1 MDWKNISVF
10 PELIVDIVVY
20 LVVAVLLIIV
30 SKWLWEDRHWLRLKK
45 ERQQALD
52 FQQQDENAGDRSSGA

>member
-20 LVVAVLLIIV
+20 LIVAVLLIII
-30 SKWLWEDRHWLRLKK
+30 SKWLWEDRQWLRLKK
-45 ERQQALD
+45 ERQQALEY
-52 FQQQDENAGDRSSGA
+52 QQQDEVAGDRSSGA

>member
-20 LVVAVLLIIV
+20 LVVAVLMIIV
-30 SKWLWEDRHWLRLKK
+30 SKWLWEDRQWLRLKK

-52 FQQQDENAGDRSSGA
+52 FQQQDEDAGDRSSGA

>member
-30 SKWLWEDRHWLRLKK
+30 SKWLWEDRQWLRLKK

-52 FQQQDENAGDRSSGA
+52 FQQQDEDAGDRSSGA

>member
-30 SKWLWEDRHWLRLKK
+30 SKWLWEDRHWLRMKK

-52 FQQQDENAGDRSSGA
+52 FQQQDEDAGDRSSGA

>member
-30 SKWLWEDRHWLRLKK
+30 SKWLWEDRQWLRLKK
-45 ERQQALD
+45 ERQQVLD
-52 FQQQDENAGDRSSGA
+52 FQQQDEDAGDRSSGA

>member
-20 LVVAVLLIIV
+20 LMVAVLLIIV
-30 SKWLWEDRHWLRLKK
+30 SKWLWEDRQWLRLKK

-52 FQQQDENAGDRSSGA
+52 FQQQDEDAGDRSSGA